1 MNETTQA
8 AADLVAQ
15 TPETVNRMVETL
27 VEFAS
32 VYGLRVVGAILI
44 LIIGRIVA
52 GQARRGVR
60 RLGDARHWDP
70 SLSGFLAS
78 LVYFLVMALVLI
90 SMLSSFGVQT
100 ASLVAVLGA
109 ASFAIGLALQG
120 SLSNFASGVMLLFFR
135 PFKVGDYVDVA
146 GEAGTVKNIAIFTTT
161 LATPD
166 NVRIEVP
173 NSKIYGGIIKNFAG
187 YDTRRIDLTV
197 GISYNDD
204 MARAIEA
211 IRGVIAADARV
222 LPEPATTVAV
232 AELGDSS
239 VNLVV
244 RPWVNRADYWA
255 ARFDLIQAIKN
266 ALDAAGIEIP
276 FPQRVVTM
284 IGAKS

>member
-60 RLGDARHWDP
+60 RLGDARRWDP
-70 SLSGFLAS
+70 GLTGFLAS
-78 LVYFLVMALVLI
+78 LLYFLVMALVLI

-204 MARAIEA
+204 MARAIEV

-232 AELGDSS
+232 ADLGDSS

-244 RPWVNRADYWA
+244 RPWVNRADYWTV
-255 ARFDLIQAIKN
+255 RFDLIQGIKN

-284 IGAKS
+284 IGAK

>member
-1 MNETTQA
+1 MNETVKSA
-8 AADLVAQ
+8 SDLVADA
-15 TPETVNRMVETL
+15 PEVLDRVVSTL
-27 VEFAS
+27 VEFSS
-32 VYGLRVVGAILI
+32 VYGLRVIGAIVI
-44 LIIGRIVA
+44 LIIGRVAA

-60 RLGDARHWDP
+60 KLGSSRHWDE
-70 SLSGFLAS
+70 SLTGFLAS
-78 LVYFLVMALVLI
+78 LVYFLVMAFVFI
-90 SMLSSFGVQT
+90 AMLGSFGVQT
-100 ASLVAVLGA
+100 ASLIAVLGA
-109 ASFAIGLALQG
+109 ASFAVGLALQG
-120 SLSNFASGVMLLFFR
+120 SLSNFASGVMLLLFR

-204 MARAIEA
+204 MGRAIEV
-211 IRGVIAADARV
+211 IRGVVKADARV
-222 LPEPATTVAV
+222 LPEPAPTIAV

-244 RPWVNRADYWA
+244 RPWVNRADYWTV
-255 ARFDLIQAIKN
+255 RFDLVQGIKN

-284 IGAKS
+284 VQAK

>member
-1 MNETTQA
+1 MNETAQQA
-8 AADLVAQ
+8 GDLIAGA
-15 TPETVNRMVETL
+15 PETVDRMVSTL

-32 VYGLRVVGAILI
+32 VYGLRVIGAILI
-44 LIIGRIVA
+44 LIIGRILA
-52 GQARRGVR
+52 GQARRGVNK
-60 RLGDARHWDP
+60 LGDARRWDA
-70 SLSGFLAS
+70 SLTIFLAS
-78 LVYFLVMALVLI
+78 LVYFLVMALVFI

-109 ASFAIGLALQG
+109 ASFAVGLALQG
-120 SLSNFASGVMLLFFR
+120 SLSNFASGIMLLFFR

-146 GEAGTVKNIAIFTTT
+146 GEAGTVKNMAIFTTT

-204 MARAIEA
+204 MGKAMEV
-211 IRGVIAADARV
+211 IRSVIKADARV
-222 LPEPATTVAV
+222 LAEPATTIAV

-244 RPWVNRADYWA
+244 RPWVNRGDYWA
-255 ARFDLIQAIKN
+255 VRFDLIQGIKN

-276 FPQRVVTM
+276 FPQRTVTM
-284 IGAKS
+284 IGAK

>member
-1 MNETTQA
+1 MNETAQQA
-8 AADLVAQ
+8 ADVLAGAPQ
-15 TPETVNRMVETL
+15 TVDRIVTTL

-32 VYGLRVVGAILI
+32 VYGLRVIGAILI

-52 GQARRGVR
+52 GQARRGVHK
-60 RLGDARHWDP
+60 LGDSRRWDP
-70 SLSGFLAS
+70 SLTGFLSS
-78 LVYFLVMALVLI
+78 LVYFLVMALVFI

-109 ASFAIGLALQG
+109 ASFAVGLALQG
-120 SLSNFASGVMLLFFR
+120 SLSNFASGVMLLLFR

-204 MARAIEA
+204 MGKAIEV
-211 IRGVIAADARV
+211 IRGVIKAEPRV
-222 LPEPATTVAV
+222 LLEPEVTIAV

-244 RPWVNRADYWA
+244 RPWVNRDDYWA
-255 ARFDLIQAIKN
+255 VRFDLIQGIKN

-276 FPQRVVTM
+276 FPQRTVTM
-284 IGAKS
+284 IGAK